1 MNEFQEDGFLVL
13 EGFWSADECV
23 AMQRRIGE
31 IVAEMDVPLHCRT
44 EFSTQEEE
52 QLRAQGSTDYF
63 LSSGDKIRFFFEKGV
78 FDEKGNFLVPPEKS
92 INKIGHV
99 VNNEKSDCS
108 VPGPGLCLHTRQPVE
123 SYGSPGGRADP
134 TVHRR
139 KLRLKGEKSVLRVG
153 QSKRQYQNCYQLC
166 MPMTPSSGVS
176 HTPPR
181 CRLWPEVWA
190 SRCLW
195 WCRACISLSNL
206 TWAAKSPLTRT
217 PPSCIRSLWA
227 GCWACGLLW
236 KTPHWRMAASG
247 SSLAPTQVRPPA
259 SPCPLVPTPH
269 RGGTPNKERLKSP
282 PWPAGGVS
290 RRMVRAPAGSAPGT
304 SFLGTEPARDNS
316 LFVPT
321 PVRRGALVLIHGEVV
336 HKSEQNFSDC
346 SRQAYTF
353 HLMEAAGTVWSPD
366 NWACLL
372 QVSVQTGRQEQEAG
386 LAAFPEICLRLSL
399 PQHNLPLEAVSR
411 P

>member
-1 MNEFQEDGFLVL
+1 MAYLSPLQLQKFQEDGFLVL

-99 VNNEKSDCS
+99 SPHQDASFLYTEPLGRVLGVWIALEDATLENGCLWFI
-108 VPGPGLCLHTRQPVE
+108 PG
-123 SYGSPGGRADP
+123 
-134 TVHRR
+134 
-139 KLRLKGEKSVLRVG
+139 
-153 QSKRQYQNCYQLC
+153 
-166 MPMTPSSGVS
+166 S
-176 HTPPR
+176 HT
-181 CRLWPEVWA
+181 
-190 SRCLW
+190 
-195 WCRACISLSNL
+195 
-206 TWAAKSPLTRT
+206 
-217 PPSCIRSLWA
+217 
-227 GCWACGLLW
+227 
-236 KTPHWRMAASG
+236 
-247 SSLAPTQVRPPA
+247 
-259 SPCPLVPTPH
+259 
-269 RGGTPNKERLKSP
+269 
-282 PWPAGGVS
+282 GGVS

-304 SFLGTEPARDNS
+304 SFLGTEPAQDNS

-366 NWACLL
+366 NWL
-372 QVSVQTGRQEQEAG
+372 QPTAE
-386 LAAFPEICLRLSL
+386 LPFP
-399 PQHNLPLEAVSR
+399 PLYT
-411 P
+411 